1 RRGASHTRA
10 RARSPVPHA
19 RCRQSGWRCRDRDPR
34 GARCPRR
41 RRAALGLA
49 FDHVCLLRRGL
60 RDRGR
65 VRSSRA
71 ARPGERGACRRR
83 GAPLMFG
90 VGPEELVLV
99 LIVALL
105 VLGPERLPR
114 MARDVGRVVGE
125 LRRTSD
131 EFRAEFLNADK
142 YLEKPA
148 SAPAAV
154 ALLAVPP
161 TTPRDPNESAFDRE
175 MREARER
182 LAASREKP
190 AT

>member
-1 RRGASHTRA
+1 
-10 RARSPVPHA
+10 
-19 RCRQSGWRCRDRDPR
+19 
-34 GARCPRR
+34 
-41 RRAALGLA
+41 
-49 FDHVCLLRRGL
+49 
-60 RDRGR
+60 
-65 VRSSRA
+65 
-71 ARPGERGACRRR
+71 
-83 GAPLMFG
+83 MFG

-154 ALLAVPP
+154 APPAVPV
-161 TTPRDPNESAFDRE
+161 TTPSDPNESAFDRE

-182 LAASREKP
+182 LAASREKS